1 MCTWIPF
8 SSKSWSITTRQ
19 WSSLW
24 HHPWRQCN
32 CEIRWSY
39 LTWIWARQSLL
50 TKVLAFRMAPRTL
63 WDPRYWTTLWARCF
77 WTGHL
82 SLLMYLLAH
91 FNTQVWF
98 RMWLAHSLW
107 RCSVCKYHIITVTR
121 LHFYVLLVLDPDA
134 TTSCPC
140 GSQLT
145 DSSPLF
151 DDWIV
156 CRKRCVYTGMLLKLI
171 DRDIM

>member
-8 SSKSWSITTRQ
+8 SIKSWSITMHQ

-39 LTWIWARQSLL
+39 LTWIWARQSSL
-50 TKVLAFRMAPRTL
+50 TKALPFRMAPRTV
-63 WDPRYWTTLWARCF
+63 WDPHYWTTLWARCF

-91 FNTQVWF
+91 FNIQVWF

-107 RCSVCKYHIITVTR
+107 RCSVCKYHIIIVPR
-121 LHFYVLLVLDPDA
+121 LRFHRYTYLRSWCYHLMSLWVSADGFKPIVWRLDRLPKEMRI
-134 TTSCPC
+134 
-140 GSQLT
+140 
-145 DSSPLF
+145 F
-151 DDWIV
+151 
-156 CRKRCVYTGMLLKLI
+156 R
-171 DRDIM
+171 